1 MSILRLLLSICATIA
16 GTLLLNAQTPD
27 IKMVLV
33 KGGTFIM
40 GCDEHNGDCKADEKP
55 VHQVTLSDFYI
66 GKYEVTQSEWNAVMG
81 TNPSNY
87 TVAPSTWR
95 NMKILMDGVNE
106 LNKTHYAIPTQEEWR
121 RASVIDNLPVEQVSW
136 DDIQVFIHRLNEK
149 TGMNYRLP
157 TEAEWEYAARGGTE
171 TPYFFTGNPK
181 DFSDEGFWRKF
192 FAAKTDSISS
202 FVIYAK
208 NSGNRTQEPEIVKP
222 NPFGLKNMLG
232 NVMEYCA
239 DKYDPEAYSKSG
251 DKAVNP
257 KVTEGDEWVVRGGN
271 YTSDAA
277 DVRVAARDYSH
288 HDAWL
293 KTDPQQPKS
302 IWWYSDIRGIGFR
315 IVCEPDASI
324 INR

>member
-33 KGGTFIM
+33 KGGTFNM

-157 TEAEWEYAARGGTE
+157 TEAEWEYAARGGQASKGYKYSGGNTVGE
-171 TPYFFTGNPK
+171 VAWYGNNSGSKTHMVGTKRPNELGIHDMSGNVSEFTGDWYYNYTSTPRTNPK
-181 DFSDEGFWRKF
+181 NNITGVD
-192 FAAKTDSISS
+192 
-202 FVIYAK
+202 VI
-208 NSGNRTQEPEIVKP
+208 
-222 NPFGLKNMLG
+222 
-232 NVMEYCA
+232 
-239 DKYDPEAYSKSG
+239 
-251 DKAVNP
+251 
-257 KVTEGDEWVVRGGN
+257 VRGGAWN
-271 YTSDAA
+271 TGASI
-277 DVRVAARDYSH
+277 VRIPVR
-288 HDAWL
+288 L
-293 KTDPQQPKS
+293 RVPPN
-302 IWWYSDIRGIGFR
+302 IREPHLGFR
-315 IVCEPDASI
+315 LARSVK
-324 INR
+324 